1 MGKLSFLITLTL
13 LSFNSF
19 AFVSLN
25 DFNNQINGA
34 PTLELDTDLNQ
45 VKIGDNFIQLDPNQ
59 FQTVI
64 GNNNAIATISKLDP
78 VLLENLTASSRASL
92 QNKITLGKII
102 RPKFCAKCPGKF
114 MYRLPI
120 NETYKVTDY
129 IEYLISLSDED
140 LYDALDRGVA
150 GQCRYIIREY
160 LPPAAKINFACSH
173 ALYIP
178 KPIPVTRASAFPQKI
193 KCIPGSISAL
203 GKVIGCLSN
212 YNAQVCKKP
221 TLKQRTVA
229 MLRNRLNQTLKNPSN
244 DVCNIA
250 SVVAR
255 LNTSQM
261 EVFDAK
267 DMANSS
273 KVTFRK
279 VNGQVKCFA
288 KISPDNT
295 YLYGDQQIVTLD
307 GTPTIELHSKPCQVA
322 YYRNKRVG
330 TTKGKG
336 PSKKTPG
343 TFTIPKASDSESSD
357 ITASLSKI
365 PLHDL
370 MLKKHEKYVIDIPE
384 INLATEAELNRIGQ
398 IDIAKLT
405 GDMLGKL
412 DIQFNPELQQS
423 VVINPIS
430 TFSLMQ
436 TTLSTFS
443 TSLGTL
449 GTTTFGTTST
459 INNVNTTIDSNTLN
473 NTQNVAPSTMQNL
486 PSTMNIIQR

>member
-1 MGKLSFLITLTL
+1 MGKLSLFITLTL
-13 LSFNSF
+13 LCFNSF
-19 AFVSLN
+19 AFETLN
-25 DFNNQINGA
+25 DFNNKINGA
-34 PTLELDTDLNQ
+34 SEIELDTDLNQ
-45 VKIGDNFIQLDPNQ
+45 VKIGDNFIQLDPTQ

-64 GNNNAIATISKLDP
+64 SNNNAIATISKINP
-78 VLLENLTASSRASL
+78 VLLESLTASSRASL
-92 QNKITLGKII
+92 QNKIDLGKII
-102 RPKFCAKCPGKF
+102 RPKFCAKCLGRF
-114 MYRLPI
+114 IYRLPI

-150 GQCRYIIREY
+150 GKCRFIKREY
-160 LPPAAKINFACSH
+160 LPVAAKVNFACSH

-178 KPIPVTRASAFPQKI
+178 KPISVARASAFPQKI

-203 GKVIGCLSN
+203 GKLIGCLSN

-229 MLRNRLNQTLKNPSN
+229 MLRNRLSQTLKNPSN
-244 DVCNIA
+244 DVCDIA

-267 DMANSS
+267 DMANPS

-295 YLYGDQQIVTLD
+295 YLYGDQQIVTLN
-307 GTPTIELHSKPCQVA
+307 GAPTIELHSKPCQVA

-330 TTKGKG
+330 TTKVKG

-343 TFTIPKASDSESSD
+343 TFLIPKASDSEKLD
-357 ITASLSKI
+357 IIASLSKI
-365 PLHDL
+365 PLYDL
-370 MLKKHEKYVIDIPE
+370 MRKRHEKYVINIPD

-405 GDMLGKL
+405 GDMLGK
-412 DIQFNPELQQS
+412 IEVQFNPELVQNIK
-423 VVINPIS
+423 INPIS

-436 TTLSTFS
+436 TSLSTLS

-449 GTTTFGTTST
+449 GTTTLGTTST
-459 INNVNTTIDSNTLN
+459 LNNVNTTINSNTLN

-486 PSTMNIIQR
+486 PSTMNIIQK